1 MSRSDVA
8 ALTVRLGEYNIK
20 QSGETQIFESKA
32 KRVVRHKEFTQQT
45 LVTMGIIVVVFIK
58 YVCFVQHKDVAI
70 ITLETEV
77 PQMDNVR
84 AVCIDGG
91 SDLHSGKTGT
101 VVGWGSIKEAG
112 PQPDILREVTVKIWD
127 NPTCKDTYGN
137 AAPGGIMDHM
147 LCAGQKGKDSCS
159 VSWHLHFGELS

>member
-1 MSRSDVA
+1 MS
-8 ALTVRLGEYNIK
+8 
-20 QSGETQIFESKA
+20 
-32 KRVVRHKEFTQQT
+32 
-45 LVTMGIIVVVFIK
+45 
-58 YVCFVQHKDVAI
+58 
-70 ITLETEV
+70 
-77 PQMDNVR
+77 NVR

-91 SDLHSGKTGT
+91 SDLHSGQTGT

-159 VSWHLHFGELS
+159 VSWRQFFFAKMSRKNKFPG

>member
-1 MSRSDVA
+1 M
-8 ALTVRLGEYNIK
+8 
-20 QSGETQIFESKA
+20 
-32 KRVVRHKEFTQQT
+32 
-45 LVTMGIIVVVFIK
+45 
-58 YVCFVQHKDVAI
+58 AI
-70 ITLETEV
+70 ITLDKEV
-77 PQMDNVR
+77 PVMNNVR
-84 AVCIDGG
+84 AVCLDEG
-91 SDLHSGKTGT
+91 SNRHAGETGT

-159 VSWHLHFGELS
+159 VSWIQTYLHKYIYTFSTTG